1 MQQAPTI
8 ADWTGDRELL
18 PLPRR
23 CLPVQDD
30 GGGGDDNTEGWE
42 QEEEEEK
49 HISGTSHITL
59 I

>member
-1 MQQAPTI
+1 MQQVPTI

-23 CLPVQDD
+23 CLRVQDD
-30 GGGGDDNTEGWE
+30 GGGGDNTEGWE
-42 QEEEEEK
+42 QEEEKEK
-49 HISGTSHITL
+49 HILGTSHITL